1 MSIAIQSILLKTFLE
16 LKSDFVQGKNSFAT
30 GLLDEDFSEIENH
43 YVGPTP
49 PDKDHYYELVV
60 YALSDKLNLKNAF
73 YLNELLHQVDS
84 KLLDKAKINLVG
96 RKV

>member
-1 MSIAIQSILLKTFLE
+1 MANVSVNSDTIDIVEDFSRI
-16 LKSDFVQGKNSFAT
+16 KSDFVQGKNSFAT

-60 YALSDKLNLKNAF
+60 YALSDKQLEKCFLFK
-73 YLNELLHQVDS
+73 
-84 KLLDKAKINLVG
+84 
-96 RKV
+96 